1 MPQNRKLQ
9 NFVESKYIAS
19 AGVESTDM
27 ADESIFTDALQN
39 DAVTNAKTDVH
50 HLKTIKVQWDFVLDG
65 GDNLPPFLSM
75 RAATTETA
83 SLPAD
88 ALVVGA
94 YMEVVAAPTSAGAAT
109 IQFGTLS
116 NDDAF
121 IGATAYNNAAFALN
135 ALSSLSGDMP
145 FKVLA
150 EDPIIINIGVADLTA
165 GTVNLFIEY
174 YEGGSAGF

>member
-1 MPQNRKLQ
+1 MPQNRKMQ
-9 NFVESKYIAS
+9 NFIESKYIAA
-19 AGVESTDM
+19 AGVESGDM
-27 ADESIFTDALQN
+27 ANASIFTDAIQN
-39 DAVTNAKTDVH
+39 DAITNAKTDVH
-50 HLKTIKVQWDFVLDG
+50 HLKTLKVQWDFTLDG
-65 GDNLPPFLSM
+65 GDNLPPFLLM
-75 RAATTETA
+75 RAATTEAAT
-83 SLPAD
+83 LPENAV
-88 ALVVGA
+88 VVGA

-135 ALSSLSGDMP
+135 TITALSGDMP

-150 EDPIIINIGVADLTA
+150 EDQLIINIGTADLTA